1 MAIEV
6 KVPLLP
12 ESISDATVSTWHK
25 KAGDKV
31 SRDEN
36 IVDLETDKVMLE
48 VPAPADG
55 ILKEIKQPTGSTVQA
70 QQVIAII
77 EEGAGATASEPAQ
90 KVEPAKSAAAAKAP
104 EASVSTPSSV
114 KTTGAPASPS
124 ARRAAGENDIDVA
137 NVAGTGKGGRVTKEN
152 VLAAV
157 NKPAQTATAPL
168 LMSAGERAEQRV
180 PMTCIRTRIAERLL
194 EVKQNTAMLTTFNEI
209 NMAPVMEIR
218 NKYKEKFEKK
228 YKARLGFMSFFVR
241 AVTEALKRFPVVNA
255 SIDGN
260 DIVYHGYFDIGV
272 AVSTDRGL
280 IVPILRNADQ
290 MSMADIELAIAESA
304 EKARAGKLTL
314 EEMQGGTFTITNGGV
329 FGSLMAT
336 PIINAPQCAILGM
349 HKIQE
354 RPVVENGQIVIRPM
368 MYVALSYDHRLIDG
382 KESVTFL
389 VTIKE
394 LLEDPTRLL
403 LEV

>member
-12 ESISDATVSTWHK
+12 ESITDATVSTWHK

-31 SRDEN
+31 TRDEN

-48 VPAPADG
+48 VPSPTDG
-55 ILKEIKQPTGSTVQA
+55 ILKEIIKETGATVHA
-70 QQVIAII
+70 QEVIAII
-77 EEGAGATASEPAQ
+77 EAVAAGAEAA
-90 KVEPAKSAAAAKAP
+90 EPAKKEMKPQTQAAPSPAKPAQQTSSP
-104 EASVSTPSSV
+104 EL
-114 KTTGAPASPS
+114 SPS
-124 ARRAAGENDIDVA
+124 ARRAIAEHGIDAATVK
-137 NVAGTGKGGRVTKEN
+137 GTGKDGRITKEN
-152 VLAAV
+152 VISAA
-157 NKPAQTATAPL
+157 KYAPTDSKMTAVP
-168 LMSAGERAEQRV
+168 AGERPEKRV
-180 PMTCIRTRIAERLL
+180 PMTRIRTRIAERLL
-194 EVKQNTAMLTTFNEI
+194 EVTQNTAMLTTFNEV
-209 NMAPVMEIR
+209 NMAPIMEIR
-218 NKYKEKFEKK
+218 HRYKDKFEKK
-228 YKARLGFMSFFVR
+228 FNVRLGFMSFFVR
-241 AVTEALKRFPVVNA
+241 ACTEALKRFPTVNA

-260 DIVYHGYFDIGV
+260 DIVYHGYYDIGV

-280 IVPILRNADQ
+280 IVPIIRDADRF
-290 MSMADIELAIAESA
+290 SMAEIETKIVESA
-304 EKARAGKLTL
+304 EKARTGKLSL

-336 PIINAPQCAILGM
+336 PIINSPQCAILGM